1 MKKICLILFVLLIGS
16 LAQSKHKLYLIA
28 GHGSDIRIFSKINF
42 PENVDTVHLHFIP
55 TIKNESMHEYAK
67 RMSEKID
74 TTEYF
79 SLMGV
84 SLGGMLAAEMTS
96 FLNPKNIILISSAA
110 GRSEL
115 PVRYK
120 MMRNFEMYRIFS
132 GEFYHFMAKTAQ
144 LLFEPDRKKE
154 GEIFDTML
162 KDKSPEFLKAGIHMI
177 ANWEGEYESNGNIFH
192 IHGTKDHTL
201 PIRKTCSD
209 MIVKKGSHMMTLSNP
224 QPIADLLNSLFK
236 F

>member
-1 MKKICLILFVLLIGS
+1 MKNIFILLFLSIGF
-16 LAQSKHKLYLIA
+16 LANSKHKLFLIA
-28 GHGSDIRIFSKINF
+28 GHGSDIRIFSKIIF
-42 PENVDTVHLHFIP
+42 PENVDTIHLHFLDP
-55 TIKNESMHEYAK
+55 MKNESMHDYAI
-67 RMSEKID
+67 RMSSKID
-74 TTEYF
+74 TTQNF
-79 SLMGV
+79 SIMGV
-84 SLGGMLAAEMTS
+84 SLGGMLATEMTS
-96 FLNPKNIILISSAA
+96 FLNPENIIIISSAA

-154 GEIFDTML
+154 GEIFDAML
-162 KDKSPEFLKAGIHMI
+162 KDKSPDFLKAGIHMI
-177 ANWEGEYESNGNIFH
+177 VNWEGEYESNGNILH

-209 MIVKKGSHMMTLSNP
+209 MIVKKGSHMMTLTNP
-224 QPIADLLNSLFK
+224 KPIEDLLGLIF
-236 F
+236 

>member
-1 MKKICLILFVLLIGS
+1 MSIGLL
-16 LAQSKHKLYLIA
+16 AESKHKLYLIA

-42 PENVDTVHLHFIP
+42 PENVDTVHLHFIDP
-55 TIKNESMHEYAK
+55 VKNETMHDYAIRISK
-67 RMSEKID
+67 KID
-74 TTEYF
+74 NTQKF
-79 SLMGV
+79 SIMGV
-84 SLGGMLAAEMTS
+84 SLGGMLATEMTS
-96 FLNPKNIILISSAA
+96 FINPENVIIISSAV

-144 LLFEPDRKKE
+144 LLFEPDRSKE
-154 GEIFDTML
+154 GEIFDAML

-177 ANWEGEYESNGNIFH
+177 VNWEREYEVNGNIFH

-209 MIVKKGSHMMTLSNP
+209 LIVEKGSHMMTLTEP
-224 QPIADLLNSLFK
+224 KPIEKLLFSLFTIE
-236 F
+236 

>member
-1 MKKICLILFVLLIGS
+1 M
-16 LAQSKHKLYLIA
+16 AESKHKLYLIA

-42 PENVDTVHLHFIP
+42 PENVDTVHLHHFRP
-55 TIKNESMHEYAK
+55 IKNETMHEYAF
-67 RMSEKID
+67 RLSQKID
-74 TTEYF
+74 TTESF
-79 SLMGV
+79 SIMGV

-96 FLNPKNIILISSAA
+96 FIHPENIILISSAA

-132 GEFYHFMAKTAQ
+132 AEFYHFMAKTSQ

-154 GEIFDTML
+154 GVIFDAML
-162 KDKSPEFLKAGIHMI
+162 KDKDPVFLKRGIHMI
-177 ANWEGEYESNGNIFH
+177 ANWEGEYESNGNIIH

-209 MIVKKGSHMMTLSNP
+209 MIVEKGSHMMTLTNP
-224 QPIADLLNSLFK
+224 KPIEDLLGLIF
-236 F
+236 